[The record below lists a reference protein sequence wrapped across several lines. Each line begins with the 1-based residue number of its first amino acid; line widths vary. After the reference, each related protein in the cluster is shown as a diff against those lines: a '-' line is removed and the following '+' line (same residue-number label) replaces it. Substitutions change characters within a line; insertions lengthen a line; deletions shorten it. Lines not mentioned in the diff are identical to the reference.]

1 LGEGRFS
8 LRFANTSI
16 DLTIYFGDVDR
27 IDINVAIIIFVF
39 GGQQVCGR
47 TQRLAVAFAFYGQRT
62 VYAFKADR
70 NLAISKSANGL
81 TNCTPQPMARPAVP
95 AKLCVRCNSTSV
107 VKGTVPLWAILVAVI
122 GAPFTCLL
130 SLLFLLIKDPNKCL
144 NCGLEFK

>member
-1 LGEGRFS
+1 MICAKCGAENREGSNFCRYCS
-8 LRFANTSI
+8 AP
-16 DLTIYFGDVDR
+16 LTTQ
-27 IDINVAIIIFVF
+27 
-39 GGQQVCGR
+39 GQ
-47 TQRLAVAFAFYGQRT
+47 GQASGYIPSVPPPPT
-62 VYAFKADR
+62 PGA
-70 NLAISKSANGL
+70 SPPP
-81 TNCTPQPMARPAVP
+81 TNYYTPPTYQNPPSYQTPQPMARPPVP

>member
-1 LGEGRFS
+1 MICAKCGAENREGSNFCRYCS
-8 LRFANTSI
+8 AP
-16 DLTIYFGDVDR
+16 LTLQ
-27 IDINVAIIIFVF
+27 
-39 GGQQVCGR
+39 GQGPASGYIPSVPPPPTPG
-47 TQRLAVAFAFYGQRT
+47 TGPPP
-62 VYAFKADR
+62 
-70 NLAISKSANGL
+70 
-81 TNCTPQPMARPAVP
+81 TNYYTPPTYQNPPSYQTPQPMARPAVP

>member
-1 LGEGRFS
+1 MICAKCGAENREGSNFCRYCS
-8 LRFANTSI
+8 APLTPQSQGQPSGYIPSVPPPQAPGTSPPN
-16 DLTIYFGDVDR
+16 Y
-27 IDINVAIIIFVF
+27 
-39 GGQQVCGR
+39 
-47 TQRLAVAFAFYGQRT
+47 
-62 VYAFKADR
+62 YAPP
-70 NLAISKSANGL
+70 SYQ
-81 TNCTPQPMARPAVP
+81 TPQPMARPVVP